1 METRFLGLDHG
12 DRHWGDDDDRKRR
25 RHDDDDCRRRD
36 RH

>member
-1 METRFLGLDHG
+1 METRFLGWDRE